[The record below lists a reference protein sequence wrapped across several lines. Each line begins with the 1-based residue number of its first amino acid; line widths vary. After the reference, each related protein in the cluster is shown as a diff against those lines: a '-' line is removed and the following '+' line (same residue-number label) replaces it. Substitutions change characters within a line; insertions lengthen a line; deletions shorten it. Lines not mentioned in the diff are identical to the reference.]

1 MRDDRDERRLSA
13 RKEAI
18 LRALV
23 EEHIRTAE
31 PVASKQLSDQ
41 LALVHGSGYASATVR
56 NELAALEEDGLIYQP
71 HISAGRVPT
80 DLGYR
85 YFVER
90 LMGDMGE
97 SQLSGEEQRLI
108 RHQFYQVQHQLDEWV
123 RLTASVM
130 AQALQSAAIISPP
143 RAAEGHLKHFELLA
157 LHDAAALL
165 VLVLEDGTVR
175 QERLLLDAP
184 TTQEEL
190 SRIARRLNDRYHGA
204 TAQALIERAER
215 EAEFLSPD
223 ERIVVESLARMLAHL
238 DIFAPDTFYHDGIV
252 QLLERAEFAR
262 ANPER
267 IRGVVEV
274 LERNRF
280 LPAIASQVTAGE
292 GVQVII
298 GAENQAEAL
307 KDMSVIVSRYGVKG
321 QATGLL
327 GIVGPTRMQYGRAI
341 AVVRYMT
348 QMLNDLLSDL
358 YGVDE

>member
-1 MRDDRDERRLSA
+1 MAGRERLSL
-13 RKEAI
+13 RKEVI

-23 EEHIRTAE
+23 EHYVRTGE
-31 PVASKQLSDQ
+31 PVPSRLISDQ
-41 LALVHGSGYASATVR
+41 LASVYGPGYGPATVR
-56 NELAALEEDGLIYQP
+56 NELVALEEDGLILQP
-71 HISAGRVPT
+71 HISAGRIPT

-90 LMGDMGE
+90 LMGE
-97 SQLSGEEQRLI
+97 SQLALEEQRLI

-143 RAAEGHLKHFELLA
+143 RSAEARLKHFELLA
-157 LHDAAALL
+157 LHDAVALL
-165 VLVLEDGTVR
+165 VRGLEDGTVR

-190 SRIARRLNDRYHGA
+190 SRLARRLNDRYHGA
-204 TAQALIERAER
+204 TALLLAERAER

-358 YGVDE
+358 YGVDEE